1 MPKLIHP
8 LHGVRT
14 TYVKWNQR
22 SESKHKMLIDIPVG
36 IDGPS
41 WGCCLFSAAAAV
53 PTINVATHFRFKPL
67 AILSVYLE
75 FPFSGFSPNK

>member
-22 SESKHKMLIDIPVG
+22 YSVLESKHKMLIDIPVG
-36 IDGPS
+36 IDVEATPS

-67 AILSVYLE
+67 AACI
-75 FPFSGFSPNK
+75 